1 MKLFGI
7 EIFQE
12 KQAPMN
18 PISMDTP
25 STDSSVVINSTSLNS
40 TQSAAFASG
49 FATSI
54 NALSADTL
62 GKEENELITEYRNLL
77 GVAEVEHCVDE
88 IVNEAIVYPKDGGYA
103 IMVNL
108 SNLDEKVYTQ
118 KLKDSIKAE
127 FEYVYDIMLFHRK
140 GHDIFRRWF
149 VDSRVNYFKNIDSD
163 NPGEGIQ
170 SLQFIDPRK
179 IKKVTESNRVIDKV
193 TGKLVTNSYKE
204 YFRYDDN
211 SENDKQKN
219 NLTGFNPMQTQT
231 ISILTRDSVAYAPSG
246 LTDASGRLVIGHLHN
261 ALKIAN
267 NLKLMEDSMLIYK
280 LSRAPERRIF
290 YIDTGNLPKAKA
302 EQYVKEIADKYKT
315 RAAYDVKTGKIKND
329 RAFLAI
335 TEDFWLARGGNGSGT
350 QIDTL
355 PGGNNSGDTS
365 EVDYFKDKLYIAMK
379 VPKSR
384 FEEPV
389 GMFNAGTMI
398 TRDEVRFSRY
408 IEKLRSSFSVLFNEI
423 LGTQLILKGII
434 TPEEWNNI
442 KNKVTYT
449 YEEDNYFK
457 EQVKAEKLGQIA
469 NYIQIFDGYVGKYF
483 SREYFYKT
491 VCQLNEDAI
500 QELEEQLK
508 SEANSDINSQI
519 ISLNNQ
525 LLIAQAQLQ
534 IKEAQDALQAPPDDG
549 QEEADEPTAESFYVL
564 QDAPVLSE
572 ETILNKFK

>member
-12 KQAPMN
+12 KQVPMN

-40 TQSAAFASG
+40 TQSAAFAAG

-211 SENDKQKN
+211 SENDKKKN

-315 RAAYDVKTGKIKND
+315 KAAYDVKTGKIKND

-449 YEEDNYFK
+449 YEEDNYFT

-525 LLIAQAQLQ
+525 LLIAQAQQQ

-564 QDAPVLSE
+564 QDAPALSE

>member
-12 KQAPMN
+12 KQVPMN

-40 TQSAAFASG
+40 TQSPAFASG
-49 FATSI
+49 FTTSI
-54 NALSADTL
+54 NALSSDAL

-77 GVAEVEHCVDE
+77 GVAEVEQCVDE

-103 IMVNL
+103 VTVNL
-108 SNLDEKVYTQ
+108 SNLDEKIYTK
-118 KLKDSIKAE
+118 KLKDTIKSE
-127 FEYVYDIMLFHRK
+127 FEYIYDLLLFNRK

-149 VDSRVNYFKNIDSD
+149 VDSRVNYFKNIDSS

-179 IKKVTESNRVIDKV
+179 IKKVTESNRIIDKV

-211 SENDKQKN
+211 SENDKKKS
-219 NLTGFNPMQTQT
+219 NLTGYNPNQLQTV
-231 ISILTRDSVAYAPSG
+231 SILTRDSVAYAPSG

-261 ALKIAN
+261 ALKVAN

-315 RAAYDVKTGKIKND
+315 KAAYDVKTGKIKND

-355 PGGNNSGDTS
+355 PGGDNSGDTS

-389 GMFNAGTMI
+389 GMFNPGTMI
-398 TRDEVRFSRY
+398 TRDEVRFARY
-408 IEKLRSSFSVLFNEI
+408 IEKLRSSFSVLFTEI
-423 LGTQLILKGII
+423 LGTQLILKGVIN
-434 TPEEWNNI
+434 PDEWANI
-442 KNKVTYT
+442 KNKLTYT
-449 YEEDNYFK
+449 FEEDNYFK

-483 SREYFYKT
+483 SREYFYKV
-491 VCQLNEDAI
+491 VCQMNEDEI
-500 QELEEQLK
+500 QEIEEQLK
-508 SEANSDINSQI
+508 ADANNDINSQI

-525 LLIAQAQLQ
+525 VAIAQAQQQ
-534 IKEAQDALQAPPDDG
+534 IKEAQDAMAAPP
-549 QEEADEPTAESFYVL
+549 EAPEGEGDEMPAESFEAL

>member
-7 EIFQE
+7 EIFQD
-12 KQAPMN
+12 KNVPKN

-25 STDSSVVINSTSLNS
+25 STDSSVILNS
-40 TQSAAFASG
+40 STAQNSSGFASG
-49 FATSI
+49 FTTSF
-54 NALSADTL
+54 NVLSSDI
-62 GKEENELITEYRNLL
+62 GKEENDLISEYRLLL
-77 GVAEVEHCVDE
+77 GVAEVEQCVDE

-103 IMVNL
+103 VMVNL
-108 SNLDEKVYTQ
+108 SNLDDKQYSK
-118 KLKDSIKAE
+118 KLKDTIKSE
-127 FEYVYDIMLFHRK
+127 FELVYDLLLFNKR
-140 GHDIFRRWF
+140 GHDIFKRWF
-149 VDSRVNYFKNIDSD
+149 VDSRINYFKNIDLE
-163 NPGEGIQ
+163 NPQEGIQ

-179 IKKVTESNRVIDKV
+179 IKKVTESNRVVDKT
-193 TGKLVTNSYKE
+193 TGRLITNSYKE
-204 YFRYDDN
+204 YFHY
-211 SENDKQKN
+211 NDADTNKKQSSVAL
-219 NLTGFNPMQTQT
+219 LTPEQYQT

-246 LTDASGRLVIGHLHN
+246 LTDAAGKLVIGHLHN
-261 ALKIAN
+261 ALKVAN

-302 EQYVKEIADKYKT
+302 EQYVKEIADRYKT
-315 RAAYDVKTGKIKND
+315 KAAYDIKTGKIKND

-389 GMFNAGTMI
+389 AMFNPGTMI

-408 IEKLRSSFSVLFNEI
+408 ISRLRTSFSVLFTEI
-423 LGTQLILKGII
+423 LGTQLILKNII
-434 TPEEWNNI
+434 STTEWQEI
-442 KNKVTYT
+442 KNKITYT
-449 YEEDNYFK
+449 FEEDNYFK

-469 NYIQIFDGYVGKYF
+469 NYMQIFDGYVGKYF

-491 VCQLNEDAI
+491 VCQLSDDEI
-500 QELEEQLK
+500 QEIEEQMLNESK
-508 SEANSDINSQI
+508 TNLDSQLVQ
-519 ISLNNQ
+519 LNTQ
-525 LLIAQAQLQ
+525 AQIAQMQQQ
-534 IKEAQDALQAPPDDG
+534 IKEANAAMNAPPET
-549 QEEADEPTAESFYVL
+549 QEESIDWDLNHDDLILTE
-564 QDAPVLSE
+564 D
-572 ETILNKFK
+572 TILSKFK

>member
-12 KQAPMN
+12 KQVPMN

-40 TQSAAFASG
+40 TQSAAFAAG

-127 FEYVYDIMLFHRK
+127 FEYVYDIMMFHRK

-211 SENDKQKN
+211 SENDKKKN

-315 RAAYDVKTGKIKND
+315 KAAYDVKTGKIKND

-449 YEEDNYFK
+449 YEEDNYFT

-525 LLIAQAQLQ
+525 LLIAQAQQQ

-564 QDAPVLSE
+564 QDAPALSE

>member
-12 KQAPMN
+12 KQVPMN

-40 TQSAAFASG
+40 TQSAAFAAG
-49 FATSI
+49 FTTSI

-127 FEYVYDIMLFHRK
+127 FEYVYDIMMFHRK

-211 SENDKQKN
+211 SENDKKKN

-315 RAAYDVKTGKIKND
+315 KAAYDVKTGKIKND

-449 YEEDNYFK
+449 YEEDNYFT

-525 LLIAQAQLQ
+525 LLIAQAQQQ

-564 QDAPVLSE
+564 QDAPALSE